1 MEMYPLCN
9 RLTLGM
15 IAVVML
21 AAAGCA
27 RTPPPNFYLL
37 EEPAGS
43 RLSGL
48 DRGMAIGVGPL
59 NLAGYLDRPNVVTR
73 LTDHELQLSDFNRWA
88 EPLKESI
95 LRVIGGN
102 LSNMLETNRI
112 YEIPWRNKEMP
123 LEFRVEIDISRFDGC
138 LGGDALLAARW
149 TLYGRDEKTLVTRV
163 SLITVASGG
172 DGYDRLIGAQNQAL
186 RKLSQEIVDAIRA
199 NQ

>member
-1 MEMYPLCN
+1 MYPLCN

>member
-1 MEMYPLCN
+1 MYPLCN
-9 RLTLGM
+9 RLIMCM
-15 IAVVML
+15 IAAVTL
-21 AAAGCA
+21 ATAGCA

-48 DRGMAIGVGPL
+48 DRGMAIGFGPL

-95 LRVIGGN
+95 LRVIGVN
-102 LSNMLETNRI
+102 LSNMLETTRI

-123 LEFRVEIDISRFDGC
+123 LEFRVEIDIPRFDGC

-149 TLYGRDEKTLVTRV
+149 TLYGRDEKALVTRV

>member
-1 MEMYPLCN
+1 MYPLYN
-9 RLTLGM
+9 RLIICM
-15 IAVVML
+15 IAAVML

-37 EEPAGS
+37 EEPAVT
-43 RLSGL
+43 RMSGL

-95 LRVIGGN
+95 LRVIGIN
-102 LSNMLETNRI
+102 LSNMLETTRI

-123 LEFRVEIDISRFDGC
+123 LEFRVEIDIPRFDGC

-149 TLYGRDEKTLVTRV
+149 TLYGRDEKALVTRV

-186 RKLSQEIVDAIRA
+186 RKLSQEIVDAIRE